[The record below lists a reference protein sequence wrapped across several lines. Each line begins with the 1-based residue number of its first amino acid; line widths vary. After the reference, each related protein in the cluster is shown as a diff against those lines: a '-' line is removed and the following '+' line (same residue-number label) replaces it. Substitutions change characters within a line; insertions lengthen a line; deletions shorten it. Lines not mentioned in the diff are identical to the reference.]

1 MTTSTAISAQG
12 TIIKIENSGSPGEY
26 TTLGNVKSFSDLE
39 SGSASEIDVTD
50 LTSTEKEY
58 LLGLADPGTF
68 SLAVLASHADA
79 GQEVA
84 AARRRDGAL
93 THFKIALPTGTTPVA
108 SFAGFVKKFSR
119 SGAVDAAV
127 TGAIDVRVTGA
138 ISWGAS

>member
-12 TIIKIENSGSPGEY
+12 TTIAIESSGSPGEY
-26 TTLGNVKSFSDLE
+26 TTIGNVKSFSDLE
-39 SGSASEIDVTD
+39 SGSSSEIDVTD
-50 LTSTEKEY
+50 LTSPEKEY

-68 SLAVLASHADA
+68 SMAVLASHADP

-84 AARRRDGAL
+84 AIRRRDGAL
-93 THFKIALPTGTTPVA
+93 THFKITLPTGATPVA

-138 ISWGAS
+138 ITWGNS

>member
-12 TIIKIENSGSPGEY
+12 TTIEIENSGSPGEY
-26 TTLGNVKSFSDLE
+26 TAIGDVKSFSDLE
-39 SGSASEIDVTD
+39 SGSSSEIDVTD

-68 SLAVLASHADA
+68 SLSVLASHNDP
-79 GQEVA
+79 GQEIA
-84 AARRRDGAL
+84 ALRRRDGAK
-93 THFKIALPTGTTPVA
+93 THFRITLPSGSTPVA
-108 SFAGFVKKFSR
+108 TFAGFVKKFSR

-138 ISWGAS
+138 ISWA

>member
-12 TIIKIENSGSPGEY
+12 TVVAIESSDSPGEY
-26 TTLGNVKSFSDLE
+26 KPIGDVKSFSDLE
-39 SGSASEIDVTD
+39 SGSSSEIDVTD

-68 SLAVLASHADA
+68 SLAVLASHSDL
-79 GQEVA
+79 GQEIA
-84 AARRRDGAL
+84 AARRRDGAR
-93 THFKIALPTGTTPVA
+93 TNFKITLPSGPTPVA

-138 ISWGAS
+138 ITWAAT

>member
-12 TIIKIENSGSPGEY
+12 TIIKIQNSGSPGEY
-26 TTLGNVKSFSDLE
+26 TAIGNVKSFSDLE
-39 SGSASEIDVTD
+39 SGSSSEIDVTD

-68 SLAVLASHADA
+68 SMAVLASHADA
-79 GQEVA
+79 GQEIA
-84 AARRRDGAL
+84 AARRRDGAK
-93 THFKIALPTGTTPVA
+93 TYFQIILPSGSTPTA

-119 SGAVDAAV
+119 SGGVDAAV

-138 ISWGAS
+138 ITWA